1 MIKYTKN
8 GVTTMVTK
16 EEMKKILLRC
26 CKIRKIEKR
35 QAFMNKI
42 TKNW

>member
-8 GVTTMVTK
+8 GVSTMVTK
-16 EEMKKILLRC
+16 EEMKKILLRY

-35 QAFMNKI
+35 KAFMNKI

>member
-8 GVTTMVTK
+8 GVSRMVTK

-26 CKIRKIEKR
+26 CKARKIEKR
-35 QAFMNKI
+35 QKFMDNI

>member
-1 MIKYTKN
+1 
-8 GVTTMVTK
+8 MVTK
-16 EEMKKILLRC
+16 EKMEKILLRY

-35 QAFMNKI
+35 QAFMNEI